1 MMNKIVREHYPV
13 EKLPEDLR
21 AELGLARTVTLV
33 IESEDRPS
41 REAERKAAIDE
52 LRRLRSTLKPSEN
65 DSVARVRQLRD
76 EWD

>member
-1 MMNKIVREHYPV
+1 MNKIVQKHYPV

-21 AELGLARTVTLV
+21 AELGLAKTATVT
-33 IESEDRPS
+33 IEVEKSKSRSDERAAAIAELLEHRKTLRPSED
-41 REAERKAAIDE
+41 
-52 LRRLRSTLKPSEN
+52 

>member
-1 MMNKIVREHYPV
+1 MNKIVQRHYPV

-21 AELGLARTVTLV
+21 AELGLARTATVT
-33 IESEDRPS
+33 IEIDEVRS
-41 REAERKAAIDE
+41 RNDERAAAIAE
-52 LRRLRSTLKPSEN
+52 LLEHRKTLRPSEN

>member
-1 MMNKIVREHYPV
+1 MNKVVQKHYPV

-21 AELGLARTVTLV
+21 AQLGLARTATVT
-33 IESEDRPS
+33 IEVDEVRSRHVDR
-41 REAERKAAIDE
+41 AAAIAALLE
-52 LRRLRSTLKPSEN
+52 HRKKLRPTES